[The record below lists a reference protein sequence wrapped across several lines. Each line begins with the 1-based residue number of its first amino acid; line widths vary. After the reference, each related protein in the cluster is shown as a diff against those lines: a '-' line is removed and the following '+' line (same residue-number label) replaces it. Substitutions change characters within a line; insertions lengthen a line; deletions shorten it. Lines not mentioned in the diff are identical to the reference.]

1 MDPTI
6 GKLLDFAMVLTRVS
20 AFFLVLPVFGWKSIP
35 VRVKVALTILIAI
48 FFTFTSPFA
57 VATNSGRQGPGQ
69 QVSIVETILL
79 LSNEAIYG
87 LCMGMITVSVFASV
101 KFCGRIAE
109 RQMGMAMAQI
119 LDPLTG
125 EQAQPLAMLLE
136 MVFIIMFLSANGH
149 HLFLLTISRSYQA
162 FPAGTTPTLPVMIDG
177 VVKAGST
184 LLIAGLRLAAPMLAA
199 FLLLM
204 VVLGVVARIAPETNI
219 LFISLPL
226 RVGLGLMLAGMFM
239 PFINGFVGE
248 FADWMGKL
256 LPL

>member
-1 MDPTI
+1 MEMMT
-6 GKLLDFAMVLTRVS
+6 GKLLGFAMVLMRVS
-20 AFFLVLPVFGWKSIP
+20 AFFLILPVFGWKTIP
-35 VRVKVALTILIAI
+35 MRIKAALSLLISL
-48 FFTFTSPFA
+48 FFFLTAPFA
-57 VATNSGRQGPGQ
+57 FGSGRAI
-69 QVSIVETILL
+69 SIVEIVLL

-87 LCMGMITVSVFASV
+87 LAMGIIAISIFSVV
-101 KFCGRIAE
+101 KFCGRIVE

-125 EQAQPLAMLLE
+125 DMGQPIGMLFE
-136 MVFIIMFLSANGH
+136 MVFIIMFLNANGH
-149 HLFLLTISRSYQA
+149 HLFLLTIHRSYEA
-162 FPAGTTPTLPVMIDG
+162 FPAGSIPSLPLLVGG

-184 LLIAGLRLAAPMLAA
+184 LFTAGLRLSAPILAA

-204 VVLGVVARIAPETNI
+204 VVLAVVARVAPETNI
-219 LFISLPL
+219 MFISLPI
-226 RVGLGLMLAGMFM
+226 RVGLGLMMATLFM